1 MKTLL
6 IFTVAALAATAAA
19 AQTNVG
25 ISVSVAQP
33 GVYGRIDI
41 GNFPA
46 PRVAQPIIIVSAP
59 VQQRPVYLY
68 VPPGHQKNWKKHCGQ
83 YGACGQ
89 PVYFVQESWVQERYD
104 ERQGKPGKNKGGDK
118 GGDKGNDKGNGKGNG
133 QGNGQGK
140 GN

>member
-1 MKTLL
+1 MKNIL
-6 IFTVAALAATAAA
+6 ILTAAALAAAAA
-19 AQTNVG
+19 AAETNVG
-25 ISVSVAQP
+25 ISISVAQP

-41 GNFPA
+41 GNFPPPA
-46 PRVAQPIIIVSAP
+46 VVLPQPVIITGVA

-104 ERQGKPGKNKGGDK
+104 ERRGHPGKG
-118 GGDKGNDKGNGKGNG
+118 KGNNNGKGK
-133 QGNGQGK
+133 GK
-140 GN
+140 DD

>member
-1 MKTLL
+1 MKNLL
-6 IFTVAALAATAAA
+6 ILGAVALVSLNAA

-25 ISVSVAQP
+25 ISISVAQP

-41 GNFPA
+41 GNFP
-46 PRVAQPIIIVSAP
+46 PPPVVVAQPIIITSAP

-89 PVYFVQESWVQERYD
+89 PVYFVQESWVQQSYD
-104 ERQGKPGKNKGGDK
+104 ERQGKPGK
-118 GGDKGNDKGNGKGNG
+118 GNNGNNGKG
-133 QGNGQGK
+133 K
-140 GN
+140 DK